1 MRCLKIDW
9 SCAVVIQRAFP
20 ARHADA
26 PFIPRLQSGEA
37 PFGMRRDEVI
47 SIEYREIEKFPRDF
61 YTDCM
66 QANVFRACSTK
77 TIAIKPSHRIA
88 TTTFELSSQDV
99 GGHSA
104 ILALEINFVKCWIIE
119 NAVESVAHSSSMKK
133 IVVAYWLIP
142 AEPAHIFFQDVING
156 LAQRYNAPVF
166 EPHVTIHVGA
176 NCADAVEG
184 VLSRAAHACK
194 QIKLKPIEIDHSSKF
209 IKTLF
214 VQFALNTQLRQLNE
228 SIRTAV
234 QDSSD
239 YRLNPHLSLL
249 YKRMSIQDR
258 RLLAGSIEIP
268 LSEVIFDSLKAVRC
282 ISPTRNRADVE
293 AWCVVAERNF

>member
-1 MRCLKIDW
+1 
-9 SCAVVIQRAFP
+9 VIQRAFP

-26 PFIPRLQSGEA
+26 PFIPRFQSGEA
-37 PFGMRRDEVI
+37 PFGTRRDEVI
-47 SIEYREIEKFPRDF
+47 SIEYREIEKFTRDF

-77 TIAIKPSHRIA
+77 TIAIKSGHRIA
-88 TTTFELSSQDV
+88 TTTFQLSSQNI
-99 GGHSA
+99 GRHSG

-119 NAVESVAHSSSMKK
+119 NAVESVAHSSGMKK

-176 NCADAVEG
+176 NCADAV
-184 VLSRAAHACK
+184 LSRAAHSCK
-194 QIKLKPIEIDHSSKF
+194 QIKLKPIEIDHSSEF

-214 VQFALNTQLRQLNE
+214 VQFALNTQLRQLNQ
-228 SIRTAV
+228 SIRTTV

-239 YRLNPHLSLL
+239 YHLSPHLSLL

-258 RLLAGSIEIP
+258 CLLTGSIEVP
-268 LSEVIFDSLKAVRC
+268 FSEVIFDSLKAVQC
-282 ISPTRNRADVE
+282 ISPTRSRADVE
-293 AWCVVAERNF
+293 AWCVVAEKPLGSIGA